1 MDETVDNEAEA
12 CPSKKKSFQIK
23 PVMVSR
29 DRVVLSA
36 VSVIVGFLTCLLLKS
51 LFATNK
57 EQLEESYLP
66 SLPNPNAQSSEKE
79 KCKPSES
86 QVTSGDLP
94 DHSDTSSPPQLCDE
108 ADILFDLLSR

>member
-1 MDETVDNEAEA
+1 
-12 CPSKKKSFQIK
+12 
-23 PVMVSR
+23 MVSR

-36 VSVIVGFLTCLLLKS
+36 VSVIVGFLTCLLLES

-79 KCKPSES
+79 KKCKPSES

>member
-1 MDETVDNEAEA
+1 MRRRLAHLKN
-12 CPSKKKSFQIK
+12 SFQIK

-36 VSVIVGFLTCLLLKS
+36 VSVIVGFLTCLLLES
-51 LFATNK
+51 LFASNK
-57 EQLEESYLP
+57 EQLEESYLL

-79 KCKPSES
+79 KKCKPSES
-86 QVTSGDLP
+86 QVTIGDDLP
-94 DHSDTSSPPQLCDE
+94 DQSDTSSPPQLCDE